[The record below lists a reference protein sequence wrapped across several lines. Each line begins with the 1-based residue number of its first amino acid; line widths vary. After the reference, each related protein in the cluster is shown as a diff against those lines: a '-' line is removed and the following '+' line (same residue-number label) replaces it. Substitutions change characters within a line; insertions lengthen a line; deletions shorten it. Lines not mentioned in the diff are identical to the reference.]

1 MFISL
6 REAVGY
12 RSMRFY
18 RRRSGMAWQR
28 QQAAVC
34 AGNAVRRVVC
44 MVRGGASR
52 LHVRTR
58 VGPELPLHQWRKCQ
72 QHLSGDQETN
82 RRLQNY

>member
-18 RRRSGMAWQR
+18 RRWRGLAWQR
-28 QQAAVC
+28 QHAAGC
-34 AGNAVRRVVC
+34 AGNAVGRVVR

-58 VGPELPLHQWRKCQ
+58 VGAELPLHQWRKGQ
-72 QHLSGDQETN
+72 HHLSGDQETK
-82 RRLQNY
+82 RRLQKY